1 MSLDTLARFGAILT
15 SFVTMLAFAVALV
28 FAYVYKDT
36 QNLSLIIGAIIANA
50 TTVVSYWLGSSSGS
64 ARKTEILSGAI
75 PQVPV
80 IETVIPTT
88 AARPP
93 GSL

>member
-15 SFVTMLAFAVALV
+15 SLVTMLAFAVALV
-28 FAYVYKDT
+28 FAYIYKDT

-64 ARKTEILSGAI
+64 ARKTEIIASTVPVVPI
-75 PQVPV
+75 PQAVV
-80 IETVIPTT
+80 TTT